1 MIFRNKLVAAMTG
14 LGLCLGLAACD
25 RTDERVD
32 RLEDIS
38 RGVLDQLGG
47 GSGAERDAMVQVNRH
62 DPHKE
67 EEDRN

>member
-47 GSGAERDAMVQVNRH
+47 GQRQLSDVRAAAHRTR
-62 DPHKE
+62 
-67 EEDRN
+67 